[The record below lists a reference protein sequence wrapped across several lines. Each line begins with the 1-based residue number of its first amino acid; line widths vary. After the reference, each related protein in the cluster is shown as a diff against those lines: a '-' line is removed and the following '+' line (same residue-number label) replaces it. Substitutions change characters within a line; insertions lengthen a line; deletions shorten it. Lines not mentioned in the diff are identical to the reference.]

1 MPSMDHH
8 IAMTT
13 VCVPMHHIKD
23 MPKAEITP
31 PSSALNAA
39 SLLKLLTLS
48 STALPIGAYCYSQ
61 GVESAIECALVTDE
75 KTALAYF
82 DDVLDLLLVRY
93 ELPMLAKLMNSV
105 ADADHFMALA
115 REYQVSR
122 ETREFLLE
130 SQQLGFSLNA
140 WIKQV
145 LALDVQ
151 VESHYG
157 FVPIYAQLCAR
168 LGLQGVD
175 CLTAYCFSVLEN
187 QVLAAV
193 KTVPLG
199 QMSGQRILWQLQQR
213 VPQAVQQAL
222 QQALNLQGLALPLSN
237 NLPNFAMLSMQH
249 ETQYSRLFRS

>member
-1 MPSMDHH
+1 MHLIKSMP
-8 IAMTT
+8 TT
-13 VCVPMHHIKD
+13 DLAQQGASTQQAI
-23 MPKAEITP
+23 
-31 PSSALNAA
+31 NAT

-61 GVESAIECALVTDE
+61 GVESAIECGLISNE

-82 DDVLDLLLVRY
+82 EDVLDLMLMRY
-93 ELPMLAKLMNSV
+93 ELPMLAKLMNAVTDAKSFDPECFDV
-105 ADADHFMALA
+105 EVFNALADA
-115 REYQVSR
+115 YQASR

-130 SQQLGFSLNA
+130 SQQLAFSLNA

-151 VESHYG
+151 VQSSYG
-157 FVPIYAQLCAR
+157 FIPVYAQLCAR
-168 LGLQGVD
+168 LNLSVHD
-175 CLTAYCFSVLEN
+175 CVTAYCFSVLEN

-199 QMSGQRILWQLQQR
+199 QMSGQRILWQLHQR
-213 VPQAVQQAL
+213 VPQAVQQSL
-222 QQALNLQGLALPLSN
+222 KQALNLQGEALVLSS

>member
-1 MPSMDHH
+1 MSRTNSMSSIDT
-8 IAMTT
+8 MFSLETR
-13 VCVPMHHIKD
+13 
-23 MPKAEITP
+23 
-31 PSSALNAA
+31 PSSLNAA

-61 GVESAIECALVTDE
+61 GVEGAIECGLISNE

-93 ELPMLAKLMNSV
+93 ELPMLAKLMNAV
-105 ADADHFMALA
+105 TDAKSFDPERCDVEVFNALA
-115 REYQVSR
+115 YEYQASR

-130 SQQLGFSLNA
+130 SQQLAFSLNA

-145 LALDVQ
+145 LGLEVQ
-151 VESHYG
+151 VESRYG
-157 FVPIYAQLCAR
+157 FIPVYAQLCAR
-168 LGLQGVD
+168 LNLSVED

-199 QMSGQRILWQLQQR
+199 QMSGQRILWQLHQR

-222 QQALNLQGLALPLSN
+222 KQALNLQGLASPLSS
-237 NLPNFAMLSMQH
+237 NLPNFALLSMQH